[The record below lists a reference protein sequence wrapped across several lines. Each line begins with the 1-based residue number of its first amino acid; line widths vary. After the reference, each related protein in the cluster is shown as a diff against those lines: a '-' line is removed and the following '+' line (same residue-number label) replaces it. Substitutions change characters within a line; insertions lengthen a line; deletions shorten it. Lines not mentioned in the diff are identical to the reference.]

1 MGPAC
6 RVTGYPGDDGPVAI
20 QEIVDC
26 PLIEGRRVLLRP
38 LDVEDFDDWRDVRRR
53 NADWLTGWEPRR
65 GFGQPDPVEDR
76 QAFTM
81 RCAARRRERQ
91 LGTGW
96 GFGVFVPGGRVVRG
110 GRPGSVFA
118 GELNLSNVVLGAFR
132 SAHVGYWM
140 DEVWAGNGYIPE
152 ALVAVCRFAFEE
164 LDLHRLQVSIVPRN
178 TQSRR
183 VVEKL
188 EFRCEGLAERYLEIA
203 GVWEDHLRYAV
214 TAEEWSL
221 RRAEL
226 VTGWLEGR
234 AAEA

>member
-1 MGPAC
+1 M
-6 RVTGYPGDDGPVAI
+6 AI
-20 QEIVDC
+20 EEIIDC
-26 PLIEGRRVLLRP
+26 PLVEGRRVILRP
-38 LDVEDFDDWRDVRRR
+38 LEVEDFDDWRDVRRR
-53 NADWLTGWEPRR
+53 NADWLNVWEPRR
-65 GFGQPDPVEDR
+65 GFGQPDPVEDL

-96 GFGVFVPGGRVVRG
+96 GFGVFVPGDQVVSR
-110 GRPGSVFA
+110 GRPGRVFA
-118 GELNLSNVVLGAFR
+118 GEINLSNVVLGAFR

-140 DEVWAGNGYIPE
+140 DEFWAGNGYIPE
-152 ALVAVCRFAFEE
+152 ALVAACRFAFEE

-178 TQSRR
+178 TRSRR

-214 TAEEWSL
+214 TAEEWSF

-226 VTGWLEGR
+226 VAEWLEGR
-234 AAEA
+234 AVGA